1 MQEETMDLPGEG
13 YSYALATLSMT
24 FAGFSAIVIVLRQ
37 TLGRPLSPF
46 HLLVTRLY
54 IESGFWAAAF
64 GMLPPLLALCGLP
77 AAAAWR
83 VSSAVVALVLI
94 AYGATYPMR
103 RRRITQ
109 DALPSRRW
117 IAIAGVS
124 VAVIAALACNVIGFP
139 YRPNPGPIAVAATW
153 TLACGAIV
161 FLLAL
166 ERFWQAEDGP
176 SA

>member
-1 MQEETMDLPGEG
+1 MEGEA
-13 YSYALATLSMT
+13 YSFALATLAMT

-64 GMLPPLLALCGLP
+64 SMLAPLLALCGVP

-83 VSSAVVALVLI
+83 IASAVIAFVLI
-94 AYGATYPMR
+94 AYGASYPMR
-103 RRRITQ
+103 RRRITRE
-109 DALPSRRW
+109 ALPSRRW
-117 IAIAGVS
+117 FAIACVS
-124 VAVIAALACNVIGFP
+124 LAVIAALAGNVVGFP

-153 TLACGAIV
+153 TLACGAMV

-166 ERFWQAEDGP
+166 EHFWQADDGP

>member
-1 MQEETMDLPGEG
+1 MELAGEA
-13 YSYALATLSMT
+13 YCYALATLSMT

-64 GMLPPLLALCGLP
+64 SMLAPLLALCGLP

-83 VSSAVVALVLI
+83 VASAIVAAVLI
-94 AYGATYPMR
+94 AYGATYPVR

-109 DALPSRRW
+109 EALPSRRW
-117 IAIAGVS
+117 IAIACVS
-124 VAVIAALACNVIGFP
+124 LAVIAGLACNVAGFP
-139 YRPNPGPIAVAATW
+139 YRPNAGPVVVAATW

-161 FLLAL
+161 FVLAL
-166 ERFWQAEDGP
+166 ASFWQGEDGP